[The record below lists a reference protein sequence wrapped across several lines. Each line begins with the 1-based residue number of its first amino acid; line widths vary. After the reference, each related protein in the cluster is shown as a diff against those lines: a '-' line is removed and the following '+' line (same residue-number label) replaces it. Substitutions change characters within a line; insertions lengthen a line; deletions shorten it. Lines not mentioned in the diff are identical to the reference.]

1 MFQKAHAKWVGIRDG
16 MKKWLDWWKKRM
28 EGDEDAL
35 SESLKVHP
43 EIKCTAG

>member
-1 MFQKAHAKWVGIRDG
+1 MFWKAHATWVGIRGG
-16 MKKWLDWWKKRM
+16 MKKWLGRWKERM

-35 SESLKVHP
+35 SESLKVHT